1 MELKMDIGFD
11 QLLKVI
17 KQLPA
22 AKIRQLKLEL
32 SDTFIGK
39 ESDMTDFQKL
49 LLTGPVMD
57 DEQYA
62 EFKETRKRMQEWQK
76 K

>member
-1 MELKMDIGFD
+1 MDIGFD